1 MSTGKEIIVATVKA
15 AVSMVPAAGPFISEF
30 ISLAQDNVM
39 NRRQEEWKTLVEE
52 KLSRLQNRLD
62 ELSNDEFF
70 VSVVQKTSS
79 YAMQAYQAEK
89 RALFANILYNAASVN
104 IDQDKQLLFINLL
117 EQYTML
123 EIKLLEFL
131 SINRYNENDF
141 IKQSGMT
148 RSFTIPAEE
157 KFLDYLI
164 KADCDFRVF
173 SYVFI
178 CKLRSN
184 PCTFINALKKVCK
197 SLCRSHSHFRVK
209 HFFVSCRS
217 ICTKT
222 KS

>member
-39 NRRQEEWKTLVEE
+39 NRRQEEWKTLVEA

-70 VSVVQKTSS
+70 VSGVQKTSS

-131 SINRYNENDF
+131 SIDRYNENDY

-148 RSFTIPAEE
+148 RSFAIPAEE

-164 KADCDFRVF
+164 KADKNFNDRD
-173 SYVFI
+173 YM
-178 CKLRSN
+178 
-184 PCTFINALKKVCK
+184 IN
-197 SLCRSHSHFRVK
+197 LCRQLMRDGLIEEIDFGMPQRPNYTRKKRTTSLGDAFLAYIRNDM
-209 HFFVSCRS
+209 C
-217 ICTKT
+217 
-222 KS
+222 

>member
-15 AVSMVPAAGPFISEF
+15 AVSMVPVAGPFISEF

-39 NRRQEEWKTLVEE
+39 NCRQEEWKNLVET

-79 YAMQAYQAEK
+79 YAMQAYQSEK

-123 EIKLLEFL
+123 KIKLLDFL
-131 SINRYNENDF
+131 SVDRYNENDYV
-141 IKQSGMT
+141 KQSGMVKSYT
-148 RSFTIPAEE
+148 YPSEE
-157 KFLDYLI
+157 RFLDFLI
-164 KADCDFRVF
+164 KADRDFSDRE
-173 SYVFI
+173 YM
-178 CKLRSN
+178 LN
-184 PCTFINALKKVCK
+184 
-197 SLCRSHSHFRVK
+197 LCRQLMRDGLIEEIDFGMPQRPN
-209 HFFVSCRS
+209 
-217 ICTKT
+217 CTRKKRT
-222 KS
+222 TALGEDFLAYIRNDI